1 MLDDYHRAMAVI
13 RCLELPLETRSL
25 PLMRYENEV
34 TSVLYWVSLPVSLR
48 RQSLTRPLGP
58 DVVGT
63 KIKIREYPVDGQR
76 LSYRLQSSRPQVIV
90 PKAEPREGGVEGK
103 RLSDRP
109 PRPGPQPN
117 HLPPLQ
123 HHCPGKPWSIRWAP

>member
-1 MLDDYHRAMAVI
+1 
-13 RCLELPLETRSL
+13 
-25 PLMRYENEV
+25 MRYENEV
-34 TSVLYWVSLPVSLR
+34 TNVLYWVSLPVSLR

-76 LSYRLQSSRPQVIV
+76 LFYRLQSSRPQVIV
-90 PKAEPREGGVEGK
+90 PKAEPREGGVEGQ

-109 PRPGPQPN
+109 PRPGLQP
-117 HLPPLQ
+117 P
-123 HHCPGKPWSIRWAP
+123 APTPASLSWKALEYTMGAMNGVHFSTEVGSCT